1 MQVFVLENKL
11 FAFLDVVGLKEFLQ
25 ITLQLT
31 QDPLDSLG
39 NLLGL
44 CGCCLL
50 DFLLEL
56 EDIGHELAILNIAL
70 LLNVDP
76 FDLHLHKRGYVL
88 SIRHAWGHQVVCFS
102 HDWYRQSIQHTC
114 HQGLLI
120 YFYRDETISEV
131 VWLFHLSSQCRFRS
145 SQVYVHLFLH
155 RKYIEVV
162 NHLLARVALGIFYS
176 FLAPIAVEASL
187 VYCANAQFSLS

>member
-44 CGCCLL
+44 CGRCLL

-76 FDLHLHKRGYVL
+76 FDLHLHKCGYVL
-88 SIRHAWGHQVVCFS
+88 SIRHA
-102 HDWYRQSIQHTC
+102 
-114 HQGLLI
+114 
-120 YFYRDETISEV
+120 
-131 VWLFHLSSQCRFRS
+131 
-145 SQVYVHLFLH
+145 
-155 RKYIEVV
+155 
-162 NHLLARVALGIFYS
+162 
-176 FLAPIAVEASL
+176 
-187 VYCANAQFSLS
+187 